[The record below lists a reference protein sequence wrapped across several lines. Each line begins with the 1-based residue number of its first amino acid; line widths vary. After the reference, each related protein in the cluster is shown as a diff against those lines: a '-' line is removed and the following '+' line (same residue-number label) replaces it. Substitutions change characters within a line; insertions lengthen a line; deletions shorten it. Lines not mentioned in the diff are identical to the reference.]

1 MMFIGGCAGSTGG
14 SMKVARVFLLVKFV
28 FSEITRL
35 LHPQAVV
42 PVRIG
47 DTAVPREVVSNVVG
61 FFIVF
66 MLSFAAGVLIL
77 AAMGMDLV
85 TSFGAAAATIGNI
98 GPGLGMVGPTDNYAH
113 VPMLGKWVLA
123 FLMLMGRLELFTVL
137 ILFSPSF
144 WKK

>member
-1 MMFIGGCAGSTGG
+1 
-14 SMKVARVFLLVKFV
+14 VKFV

-85 TSFGAAAATIGNI
+85 TSFGAAAATLGNI

-123 FLMLMGRLELFTVL
+123 FLMLMGRLELFTVI